1 MAKLEDL
8 VTPSEI
14 LEMIKGGM
22 LKTELIKRYR
32 TSEQELALML
42 LPLHRGGELTKEEFN
57 NFFKGIPLFQPET
70 TAQPEATAAPSHEPP
85 DKPVEAVRPPEK
97 IIGKK
102 PADDLA
108 EFREIAIQN
117 GSEAVG
123 AQQEEP
129 TMTQAAARG
138 PAAEVQKESATAGE
152 VLQIILDKLNS
163 IDHRLSEIEKKLG
176 SR

>member
-57 NFFKGIPLFQPET
+57 NFFKGIPLSPPEIL
-70 TAQPEATAAPSHEPP
+70 APAEVNAAPSHEPN
-85 DKPVEAVRPPEK
+85 DKPAEAIRSPQK
-97 IIGKK
+97 IVGKK
-102 PADDLA
+102 PANDLA
-108 EFREIAIQN
+108 EPREIAVQN
-117 GSEAVG
+117 GPEAVH
-123 AQQEEP
+123 APQAEP
-129 TMTQAAARG
+129 MISPPSART
-138 PAAEVQKESATAGE
+138 PAAEVQKESASVTEA
-152 VLQIILDKLNS
+152 LQTILDRLDS
-163 IDHRLSEIEKKLG
+163 IDHHLSEIERKLG
-176 SR
+176 FN

>member
-57 NFFKGIPLFQPET
+57 DFFKGIPLFQPEIPAP
-70 TAQPEATAAPSHEPP
+70 AQANAAPSHELP
-85 DKPVEAVRPPEK
+85 DKPAEVVRSPEK
-97 IIGKK
+97 IVGKK
-102 PADDLA
+102 PPSDLA
-108 EFREIAIQN
+108 DFRDISVQN
-117 GSEAVG
+117 GPEKVG
-123 AQQEEP
+123 PHSEEP
-129 TMTQAAARG
+129 TIRQA
-138 PAAEVQKESATAGE
+138 AAEVQNESASVGE
-152 VLQIILDKLNS
+152 ALQGILGKLDS

>member
-57 NFFKGIPLFQPET
+57 NFFKGIPLFQPEIPT
-70 TAQPEATAAPSHEPP
+70 PAEAIAAPPHEPT
-85 DKPVEAVRPPEK
+85 DEPVEAVRSPEK
-97 IIGKK
+97 IAGKK
-102 PADDLA
+102 PANDLV
-108 EFREIAIQN
+108 EFNEIAVED
-117 GSEAVG
+117 GPEAID
-123 AQQEEP
+123 AQEEP
-129 TMTQAAARG
+129 TTRQTAVRA
-138 PAAEVQKESATAGE
+138 PAAEVQKESASGAE
-152 VLQIILDKLNS
+152 ALQIILAKLDS
-163 IDHRLSEIEKKLG
+163 IDHRLFEIEKKLG

>member
-14 LEMIKGGM
+14 LGMIKGGM

-57 NFFKGIPLFQPET
+57 NFFKGIPLVQPEIP
-70 TAQPEATAAPSHEPP
+70 APAEAIAAPSHEPP
-85 DKPVEAVRPPEK
+85 DKPVEVVRSPEK
-97 IIGKK
+97 IVRKK
-102 PADDLA
+102 PANDLA
-108 EFREIAIQN
+108 ELREIAAEN
-117 GSEAVG
+117 VPEAVE

-129 TMTQAAARG
+129 TIRQAAARG
-138 PAAEVQKESATAGE
+138 SAEVDQESTSVSEA
-152 VLQIILDKLNS
+152 LQTILGKLDS

-176 SR
+176 SS

>member
-57 NFFKGIPLFQPET
+57 NFFKGIPLSQPEIP
-70 TAQPEATAAPSHEPP
+70 APAEVNAAPSHEPP
-85 DKPVEAVRPPEK
+85 HKFVEAIPQKNDGEK
-97 IIGKK
+97 T
-102 PADDLA
+102 ANDLA
-108 EFREIAIQN
+108 EFREIAVQS
-117 GSEAVG
+117 GPEAVG
-123 AQQEEP
+123 APQAEP
-129 TMTQAAARG
+129 ITRQSATRA
-138 PAAEVQKESATAGE
+138 PAAQKESASVAEALET
-152 VLQIILDKLNS
+152 ILDKLDS
-163 IDHRLSEIEKKLG
+163 IDHRLAEIEKKLG
-176 SR
+176 SS

>member
-42 LPLHRGGELTKEEFN
+42 LPLHRGGELSKEEFN
-57 NFFKGIPLFQPET
+57 NFFKGIPLFQPDIPGP
-70 TAQPEATAAPSHEPP
+70 AEAIVAPSHEPP
-85 DKPVEAVRPPEK
+85 DKPAEAVRSPGK
-97 IIGKK
+97 IVGEK
-102 PADDLA
+102 PANDLG
-108 EFREIAIQN
+108 EFREITVQN
-117 GSEAVG
+117 GSEAIG
-123 AQQEEP
+123 ASQP
-129 TMTQAAARG
+129 AART
-138 PAAEVQKESATAGE
+138 PAVEVQKESASVAE
-152 VLQIILDKLNS
+152 AFQIILGKLDS

-176 SR
+176 PR